1 MKNTTVVSYEKSFSK
16 QRSSYKRLATF
27 DIPKQLTL
35 SLLDNTMARLFYS
48 QGRLSVPA
56 KIALINYYSKVE
68 SVGCCRFQFHLWIPT
83 YVMRSEFTREAAMKF
98 LAAQFS

>member
-1 MKNTTVVSYEKSFSK
+1 MTCPSSPPVTTVQPSLDTSMHRMAPAKVRMKNTTVVSYEKSFSK

-48 QGRLSVPA
+48 QGRLSVPP
-56 KIALINYYSKVE
+56 KIALINLLFE
-68 SVGCCRFQFHLWIPT
+68 D
-83 YVMRSEFTREAAMKF
+83 
-98 LAAQFS
+98 

>member
-1 MKNTTVVSYEKSFSK
+1 MTCPSSPPVTTVQQSLDTSMHRMAPAKVRMKNTTVVSYEKSFSK

-48 QGRLSVPA
+48 QGRLSVPP
-56 KIALINYYSKVE
+56 KIALINLLFE
-68 SVGCCRFQFHLWIPT
+68 G
-83 YVMRSEFTREAAMKF
+83 
-98 LAAQFS
+98 

>member
-1 MKNTTVVSYEKSFSK
+1 MHRMAPAKVRMKNTTVVSYEKSFSK

-48 QGRLSVPA
+48 QGRLSVPR
-56 KIALINYYSKVE
+56 KIALINLLFE
-68 SVGCCRFQFHLWIPT
+68 GWI
-83 YVMRSEFTREAAMKF
+83 RW
-98 LAAQFS
+98 LL